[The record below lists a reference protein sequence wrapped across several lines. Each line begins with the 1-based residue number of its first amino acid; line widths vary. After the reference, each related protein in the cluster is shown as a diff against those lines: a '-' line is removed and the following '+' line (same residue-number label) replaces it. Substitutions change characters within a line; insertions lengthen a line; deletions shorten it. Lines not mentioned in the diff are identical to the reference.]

1 MADITVQNL
10 TKYYGDRLILKD
22 ISFDIQ
28 PGEKVAILGANGA
41 GTTTLLNILTGRLS
55 YDGGHVAFGQGRTAG
70 VIDQM
75 PDFPPES
82 TVEDILRLA
91 FKESDEVAAA
101 MDALTDEMTRKPDD
115 ASLLKRY
122 AQLETRLEIL
132 GGYNRD
138 YEINRVCNGL
148 EIAQEMRSQK
158 FDLLSGGEKTR
169 INLARIIL
177 EQTDVL
183 LLDEPTNHL
192 DMDAVD
198 WLGNYLE
205 NYRGTVLIIS
215 HDRWFIDQCCDRV
228 IEIHDC
234 TCDFYNG
241 NYSYYAVERE
251 RRREE
256 QLKHHEHELAEKKRL
271 EATAR
276 SMHEHGTEH
285 LAKRAASIEK
295 RIARMKVT
303 DRPKTDKK
311 MNVTFGDPNYET
323 EEVLKIRDI
332 TKSYDGREILHNV
345 SFNIRNRERV
355 ALLGANG
362 AGKTTMLKI
371 LLGEEVPDGGV
382 IRKGVGLKPA
392 YLPQQV
398 YFANPHRNLID
409 TLIYDKNVSM
419 QVARNRLGSFQF
431 TGETQLKTVDML
443 SGGEKSRLRLCELMY
458 DPLNLLIL
466 DEPTNHLDLASRE
479 WIEEAVEA
487 FDGTLLFVSHDRYFV
502 ERFATRVLYLENG
515 HLTDFI
521 GSYSAFLDWR
531 AKGGGALPEATPAP
545 APKKKKAAVPTLD
558 DVPKPPE
565 KPKRTGGTKNLQKL
579 LNTLEREISQLE
591 TQSSDLEQQMV
602 DAASDSGKLLEL
614 MTEKEACDE
623 KLAAKMDEWEAVAA
637 ELEELQ

>member
-41 GTTTLLNILTGRLS
+41 GKTTLLNILTGRLS

-70 VIDQM
+70 VIDQI

-311 MNVTFGDPNYET
+311 MTVTFGDPNYET
-323 EEVLKIRDI
+323 EEVLKVRDI

-531 AKGGGALPEATPAP
+531 AKGGGALPEAAPAP
-545 APKKKKAAVPTLD
+545 ALKKKKAAVPTLD

-637 ELEELQ
+637 ELAELQ